1 MKKYTTA
8 QRLKQ
13 LMDERGLK
21 QVKIL
26 EMSKPYQEEL
36 DIYMSKSS
44 LSEYVSGKSN
54 PDQRKLTLLART
66 LGVDETWLMGYEV
79 DKERGMLEILENV
92 VLKSNKANKQIVE
105 DGRRQFLMLV
115 GDTSLVKKFEK
126 EIRDNYINIGKT
138 NPSYRRID
146 EWTEKWLDSFYTTF
160 YFAEAHTRT
169 LIARYYIIPSEK
181 REPVDILLNSLSN
194 YLIEDTQLE
203 SIYGV
208 SGTVHIEED

>member
-13 LMDERGLK
+13 IMEERGLK

-208 SGTVHIEED
+208 RGTVHIEED

>member
-13 LMDERGLK
+13 IMEERGLK

-79 DKERGMLEILENV
+79 DKERGMHEILENV

-208 SGTVHIEED
+208 RGTVQIEDD

>member
-115 GDTSLVKKFEK
+115 GDKSLVKKFEK